1 MKFINCTSQNRTMSQ
16 APFNPNYTPGVYGQ
30 PAPFANASHNHSS
43 SVVGQPDPFARGS
56 RNSAAGG
63 GSRSQFNSPSFV
75 GPSERSSSSSS
86 SSKTLWVGPDSNDS
100 IMEANLRS
108 SLSPASQASTE
119 TVMTKGALYD
129 KVYNEGIRSYGLEN
143 GVNVPANASENDRL
157 VDAVQIVL
165 CCVSLSHVMEQ
176 WKELPV
182 AERTSQSGAELISSW
197 VSLITSYITLLVTQ
211 YGRRDA
217 EALQSALASTAR
229 GRVIVDR
236 YDPKMDSGLAL
247 LGSVTGLSRS
257 MMFQDKLLRPQDNP
271 LATAWVNAL
280 AKMGAD
286 SAHMRNQASEKERAE
301 QQQKEEAAN
310 ELERQ
315 RNKEIQEA
323 QAENARLKQEAEDL
337 RFAQAQ
343 RDAELAEN
351 AKKQAAAD
359 AAKLA
364 AEENDQDANQPTVG
378 VAENESDIP
387 ILQLIDRPGG
397 PSSGKAEKGGKKK
410 AEKNISANEVGTME
424 RLIQKVKNRGPLKKT
439 GGVGSVFTTMQ
450 SWMAKKRRFNQFA
463 VCCLVWM
470 REVLEQ
476 RTSNPDLTDISKFGN
491 TLVSSVTQWLAQEG
505 QPDGDGTTDLNR
517 FVNLWVEASVI
528 LGHALEEKELTE
540 TLYILRMARL
550 ESVNSSSYELNLFG
564 VLFSTLFVALFDIND
579 A

>member
-1 MKFINCTSQNRTMSQ
+1 
-16 APFNPNYTPGVYGQ
+16 
-30 PAPFANASHNHSS
+30 
-43 SVVGQPDPFARGS
+43 
-56 RNSAAGG
+56 
-63 GSRSQFNSPSFV
+63 
-75 GPSERSSSSSS
+75 
-86 SSKTLWVGPDSNDS
+86 
-100 IMEANLRS
+100 
-108 SLSPASQASTE
+108 
-119 TVMTKGALYD
+119 
-129 KVYNEGIRSYGLEN
+129 
-143 GVNVPANASENDRL
+143 
-157 VDAVQIVL
+157 
-165 CCVSLSHVMEQ
+165 
-176 WKELPV
+176 
-182 AERTSQSGAELISSW
+182 
-197 VSLITSYITLLVTQ
+197 
-211 YGRRDA
+211 
-217 EALQSALASTAR
+217 
-229 GRVIVDR
+229 
-236 YDPKMDSGLAL
+236 
-247 LGSVTGLSRS
+247 
-257 MMFQDKLLRPQDNP
+257 MFQDKLLRPQDNP
-271 LATAWVNAL
+271 LVTAWVNAL

-450 SWMAKKRRFNQFA
+450 SLMAKKRRFNQFA

-505 QPDGDGTTDLNR
+505 QPDGNGTTDLNR